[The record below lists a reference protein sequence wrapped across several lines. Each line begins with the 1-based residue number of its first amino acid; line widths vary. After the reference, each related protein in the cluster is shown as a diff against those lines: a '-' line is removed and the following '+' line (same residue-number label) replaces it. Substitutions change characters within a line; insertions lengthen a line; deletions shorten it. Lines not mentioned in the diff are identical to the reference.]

1 MKEAFAAHDSSFR
14 ERDDDGLAKL
24 QRIFEGAK
32 KKYLEKSTAYDKIG
46 SLKAQ
51 LQSDSEKPKLEQ
63 STPKDKIRNLGL
75 EKEKANDTRKAEI
88 DGEITTKKAIRLA
101 ILEGVV
107 GGDLEKK
114 LGNVSVPARGLPSAI
129 IDIDKDRNI
138 IHADESEIKALPG
151 SDLGKDEGVDVWSKS
166 Q

>member
-63 STPKDKIRNLGL
+63 N
-75 EKEKANDTRKAEI
+75 
-88 DGEITTKKAIRLA
+88 
-101 ILEGVV
+101 
-107 GGDLEKK
+107 LEKK